1 MNKNQ
6 HILLNVDEFTLTML
20 LTAKDSL
27 DEWVKCAEEIIHQF
41 VAISMV
47 EQIFDGE
54 LSEMSC
60 EKLEGYDKCYN
71 LGIKDY
77 YFAIAYHSYRMDMG
91 VCIKF
96 SAKAWSIY
104 QARYKKLY
112 DDHIILPTFLQML
125 KCNINADV
133 RLTRVD
139 FTADYYNFGIDLNE
153 LHSKLQTRELI
164 VQDDADRSRIRKTSF
179 VGENGMIQTIY
190 IGSRS
195 KGSKGFLRIY
205 DKKSEQ
211 IKNSGFRLE
220 DAVENNDWIRFEMVY
235 KGIYAHSIAE
245 ELLKQDFTEQEFA
258 WFIAK
263 VMVQKYRLY
272 DVGKQE
278 YRIETQKLIEI
289 AEKSNAARLR
299 FDRPQDNSLRK
310 SIKYIVFSSG
320 LFSVVYKIEQ
330 LFGAEGVDEFINYL
344 RGCYVENIWKGETMT
359 RELNA
364 WLKKHADLSKGS
376 LKDNF

>member
-139 FTADYYNFGIDLNE
+139 FTADYYFGIDLNE

>member
-278 YRIETQKLIEI
+278 YRIESQKLIEI

>member
-1 MNKNQ
+1 M
-6 HILLNVDEFTLTML
+6 
-20 LTAKDSL
+20 
-27 DEWVKCAEEIIHQF
+27 
-41 VAISMV
+41 
-47 EQIFDGE
+47 
-54 LSEMSC
+54 
-60 EKLEGYDKCYN
+60 
-71 LGIKDY
+71 
-77 YFAIAYHSYRMDMG
+77 
-91 VCIKF
+91 
-96 SAKAWSIY
+96 
-104 QARYKKLY
+104 
-112 DDHIILPTFLQML
+112 
-125 KCNINADV
+125 
-133 RLTRVD
+133 
-139 FTADYYNFGIDLNE
+139 
-153 LHSKLQTRELI
+153 
-164 VQDDADRSRIRKTSF
+164 
-179 VGENGMIQTIY
+179 
-190 IGSRS
+190 
-195 KGSKGFLRIY
+195 
-205 DKKSEQ
+205 
-211 IKNSGFRLE
+211 
-220 DAVENNDWIRFEMVY
+220 
-235 KGIYAHSIAE
+235 
-245 ELLKQDFTEQEFA
+245 KQDFTEQEFA

>member
-1 MNKNQ
+1 
-6 HILLNVDEFTLTML
+6 
-20 LTAKDSL
+20 
-27 DEWVKCAEEIIHQF
+27 
-41 VAISMV
+41 
-47 EQIFDGE
+47 
-54 LSEMSC
+54 
-60 EKLEGYDKCYN
+60 
-71 LGIKDY
+71 
-77 YFAIAYHSYRMDMG
+77 MG